1 MIENRECARKA
12 EEVALREMEAEQKR
26 KEQEQEMEKKKDLIR
41 QIRSLEKVP
50 VDRTK
55 PFDASEPPNMGFM
68 EEMSLAEL
76 RERLL
81 ICQARKE
88 AELEAKRE
96 RQLEKKNEKQLE
108 LAEKVEN
115 LAKVREMSKNDAIE
129 RQKRAKEKKQE
140 EKERQERLR
149 EQCILEASERI
160 AKKKKQR
167 REEEARLKKE
177 LKEISIKR
185 QFLQAN
191 AEMVEKKAHE
201 EQQLGLVREARIRQ
215 QSLLP

>member
-129 RQKRAKEKKQE
+129 RQKRAQEKKQG
-140 EKERQERLR
+140 QERLR
-149 EQCILEASERI
+149 DQCILEASERI
-160 AKKKKQR
+160 AQEKKQ
-167 REEEARLKKE
+167 EQKE
-177 LKEISIKR
+177 R
-185 QFLQAN
+185 
-191 AEMVEKKAHE
+191 
-201 EQQLGLVREARIRQ
+201 
-215 QSLLP
+215 